1 MELQPFA
8 LERWFARHEFSAR
21 WLLGSS
27 DPESLSVEELLA
39 LAPGGREA
47 LLGTWLGY
55 TETRGRPE
63 LRRKVASL
71 YATLREE
78 DVLFHAG
85 AEEALFCLLAWLV
98 APGDRVV
105 VQAPYYGSH
114 AALPRAF
121 GAKVIPWSAR
131 ESAGWAPDLDELGRL
146 LEEPTRAVVVCSPHN
161 PTGHL
166 FEEGEWKVIVERARR
181 AGAWVISDEVYRGS
195 ELAPRGPLPAMADLY
210 ERGVSVGGLAKVH
223 GLPGLRMG
231 WLASRDAALLDGAVV
246 RKDYLSICNAAPAEA
261 LASVAL
267 DVGEALCARTRARL
281 AGNLAAV
288 EQLLAR
294 HEDLFAWNRPGGGTT
309 VFPRL
314 RRGGAEAF
322 CESLVREGGV
332 MLVPSHLLEWGD
344 AHFRLGY
351 GRANLPEAL
360 AALDGHLVPAK
371 RRSP

>member
-27 DPESLSVEELLA
+27 DPESLSVEDLLA

-78 DVLFHAG
+78 HVLFHAG
-85 AEEALFCLLAWLV
+85 AEEALFCLLSWLV

-121 GAKVIPWSAR
+121 GANVVPWTSR

-146 LEEPTRAVVVCSPHN
+146 LSEPTRAVVVCSPHN

-166 FEEGEWKVIVERARR
+166 FEEDEWSAIVAHARK

-195 ELAPRGPLPAMADLY
+195 ELAPRRPLPAMADLY

-223 GLPGLRMG
+223 GLPGLRIG
-231 WLASRDAALLDGAVV
+231 WLASRDEALLDGAVL
-246 RKDYLSICNAAPAEA
+246 RKDYLSICNAAPAETLAA
-261 LASVAL
+261 LAL
-267 DVGEALCARTRARL
+267 EVGEALCARTRARL
-281 AGNLAAV
+281 EMNLADV
-288 EQLLAR
+288 ERVLAR
-294 HEDLFAWNRPGGGTT
+294 HEDLFAWNRPRGGTT
-309 VFPRL
+309 LFPRL
-314 RRGGAEAF
+314 RRGGAEVF
-322 CESLVREGGV
+322 CEALVREGGV
-332 MLVPSHLLEWGD
+332 LLVPSHLLEFGD
-344 AHFRLGY
+344 AHVRLGY
-351 GRANLPEAL
+351 GRANLPQAL
-360 AALDGHLVPAK
+360 AALEEHLA
-371 RRSP
+371 RNG